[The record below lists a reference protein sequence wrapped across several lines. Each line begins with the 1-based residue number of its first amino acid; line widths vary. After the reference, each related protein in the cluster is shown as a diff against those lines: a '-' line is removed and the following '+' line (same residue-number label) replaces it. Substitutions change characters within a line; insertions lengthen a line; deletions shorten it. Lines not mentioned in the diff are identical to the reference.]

1 MDVSSLVLKIL
12 QDPRLKLPPLTDPDR
27 VAEGMAN
34 YLALLGKWNSRI
46 NLTSDKDPQT
56 LVTRHVFDSLLY
68 FHGLD
73 AQGDTADIG
82 SGAGFPGIP
91 IKLVDPGRCLVL
103 VEGQRKRA
111 SFLEEV
117 VRRLG
122 LSGVK
127 VIHSRAEDLPPLYNE
142 RFEFVLF
149 KAVAPL
155 ADCLRIAAP
164 LLSPGG
170 RVVIKKEQGDAVAS
184 GGDASLRPLPPIPI
198 ESYSGVS
205 SQLTIFQKCS
215 T

>member
-1 MDVSSLVLKIL
+1 MDVSALVLTIL
-12 QDPRLKLPPLTDPDR
+12 QDPRLKLPTLSDP
-27 VAEGMAN
+27 EGVSVQIAD
-34 YLALLGKWNSRI
+34 YLALLRKWNSRI
-46 NLTSDKDPQT
+46 NLTSDKDPGT

-68 FHGLD
+68 FHGLE

-91 IKLVDPGRCLVL
+91 INLVDPGRSLVL

-122 LSGVK
+122 LPGVR
-127 VIHSRAEDLPPLYNE
+127 VVRSRAEDLPPIYNE
-142 RFEFVLF
+142 RFDFVLF

-155 ADCLRIAAP
+155 MDCLRLAAP

-170 RVVIKKEQGDAVAS
+170 RAVIKKEP
-184 GGDASLRPLPPIPI
+184 GDASPSGEFSPLRPLPPIPI
-198 ESYSGVS
+198 ESYSGRP